1 MLPKRK
7 HPDEITE
14 TRHVRADARGVDDG
28 GITVLPAQLISGT
41 YANK

>member
-7 HPDEITE
+7 HTGEITK
-14 TRHVRADARGVDDG
+14 TRHVRAVSNK
-28 GITVLPAQLISGT
+28 VVAQLISGT